1 MYRAMLTDQR
11 GGVVSYVAN
20 RRGDRQHADLAELAP
35 GRTSDDAARALALQ
49 CPSSFVSTLD
59 LHLAAALRAIGAA
72 PTRHVHVMVAPTRPN
87 PKSSE
92 PALPAS
98 LEIAFRDFAEFD
110 WADILP
116 SWKAAYAPGHP
127 DYEPGDDEDLI
138 EAELRPYVEH
148 EALGPVHRS
157 TTLAVVEGRVA
168 AAIVISLRPEPVPF
182 GGPWI
187 TEVWRDPSSPLR
199 GLGAALVERA
209 LTMLCADGFETLGLA
224 VTDGNPARHVYE
236 RLGFEPSLE
245 SWTYLLPD

>member
-1 MYRAMLTDQR
+1 MLTDEQGEILSYLANTR
-11 GGVVSYVAN
+11 GE
-20 RRGDRQHADLAELAP
+20 RQQADITEMAP
-35 GRTSDDAARALALQ
+35 GRNIADAARALVVQ
-49 CPSSFVSTLD
+49 CPGWYMSTLD
-59 LHLAAALRAIGAA
+59 PLLAAAVRASGST
-72 PTRHVHVMVAPTRPN
+72 PTRHVHVMLAPTRPN
-87 PKSSE
+87 PKSNE
-92 PALPAS
+92 PVTPAN
-98 LEIAFRDFAEFD
+98 LEIAFRDVAEFD

-138 EAELRPYVEH
+138 EAELRPYVER

-157 TTLAVVEGRVA
+157 TTLAVVEGRVVG
-168 AAIVISLRPEPVPF
+168 AIVIGLMPEPVPF

-187 TEVWRDPSSPLR
+187 TEVWRDPTSSMP
-199 GLGAALVERA
+199 GLGAALIERA
-209 LTMLCADGFETLGLA
+209 LTMLWADGFETLGLA